1 MGAKSLFGGRF
12 EDNGHRIRKETM
24 NVFIETVQKYSGG
37 YLSYLRGLLSSNA
50 IPHYVNV
57 FINCSSKMA
66 EDIGKVDGN
75 VKIIFDDSPKFSVIS
90 TRKFQKE
97 RLPIIIR
104 DHKIDLIFN
113 SSSAMNFLHP
123 SKIPVV
129 TMCLNV
135 HPFCPKEVKRY
146 RYGKFRAKLEILKWV
161 MIKSFE
167 RADGVIFH
175 SQYAQQLISQYVS
188 TKRNVVIPTGIRE
201 EFYQAP
207 RKVCFNRDSPVN
219 LLYVSSVFLYKHQWH
234 VIAGV
239 EILRNLTGRDIR
251 LRLLGDGEPL
261 AMRKLRK
268 SLESIGNPNYIEY
281 LDNLPVP
288 YKKLTTEYKNCDIFV
303 FASSCE
309 NLPNNLLEGMAAG
322 IPIACSNSLPMPDI
336 LKDGAEF
343 FNPENPDSIAEALN
357 RLIDHPLLAF
367 DKAKRAYELSNEFTW
382 KRCIKDTFSFFQDVL
397 DEREA
402 K

>member
-1 MGAKSLFGGRF
+1 
-12 EDNGHRIRKETM
+12 M

-37 YLSYLRGLLSSNA
+37 YLSYLKGLLSSNA
-50 IPHYVNV
+50 VPHYVRV
-57 FINCSSKMA
+57 FVNCSSKMA

-75 VKIIFDDSPKFSVIS
+75 VQIIIDDSPKSSVIS

-97 RLPIIIR
+97 RLPRLIK

-113 SSSAMNFLHP
+113 SSSSMDFLHLT
-123 SKIPVV
+123 KIPIV

-146 RYGKFRAKLEILKWV
+146 RYGKFRVKLEILKWV

-175 SQYAQQLISQYVS
+175 SQYAQHLISQFAS
-188 TKRNVVIPTGIRE
+188 TKKNVVIPTGIRE
-201 EFYQAP
+201 EFYHTP
-207 RKVCFNRDSPVN
+207 RKVSFNGNVPIN

-239 EILRNLTGRDIR
+239 EKLRNLTGRDIK
-251 LRLLGDGEPL
+251 LRLLGDGEPK

-268 SLESIGNPNYIEY
+268 SLESIGNPYYIEY
-281 LDNLPVP
+281 LDDLPVP

-336 LKDGAEF
+336 LKDGAEY

-357 RLIDHPLLAF
+357 RLIDHPLVAF
-367 DKAKRAYELSNEFTW
+367 EKAKRAYELSKEFTW
-382 KRCIKDTFSFFQDVL
+382 KRCIKGTFSFFQDVL

>member
-1 MGAKSLFGGRF
+1 
-12 EDNGHRIRKETM
+12 M

-37 YLSYLRGLLSSNA
+37 YLSYLKGLLSSNA
-50 IPHYVNV
+50 VPHYVRV
-57 FINCSSKMA
+57 FVNCSSKMA

-75 VKIIFDDSPKFSVIS
+75 VQIIIDDSPKSSVIS

-97 RLPIIIR
+97 RLPRLIK
-104 DHKIDLIFN
+104 DHNIDLIFN
-113 SSSAMNFLHP
+113 SSSSMDFLHL

-146 RYGKFRAKLEILKWV
+146 RYGKFRVKLEILKWV

-175 SQYAQQLISQYVS
+175 SQYAQHLISQYAS
-188 TKRNVVIPTGIRE
+188 TKKNVVIPTGIRE
-201 EFYQAP
+201 EFYQTP
-207 RKVCFNRDSPVN
+207 RKVCFNRDSPLN

-239 EILRNLTGRDIR
+239 EKLRNLTGRDIR

-268 SLESIGNPNYIEY
+268 SLESIGNPYYIEY
-281 LDNLPVP
+281 LDDLPVP
-288 YKKLTTEYKNCDIFV
+288 YKKLTAEYKNCDIFV

-336 LKDGAEF
+336 LKDGAEY

-357 RLIDHPLLAF
+357 RLIDHPLVAF
-367 DKAKRAYELSNEFTW
+367 EKAKRAYELSNEFTW
-382 KRCIKDTFSFFQDVL
+382 KRCIKGTFSFFQDVL
-397 DEREA
+397 DERQA

>member
-1 MGAKSLFGGRF
+1 
-12 EDNGHRIRKETM
+12 M

-37 YLSYLRGLLSSNA
+37 YLSYLKGLLSSNA
-50 IPHYVNV
+50 VPHYVRV
-57 FINCSSKMA
+57 LVNCSSKMA

-75 VKIIFDDSPKFSVIS
+75 VQIIIDDSPKSSIIS

-97 RLPIIIR
+97 RLPRLIK

-113 SSSAMNFLHP
+113 SSSAMDFLHL

-146 RYGKFRAKLEILKWV
+146 RYGKFRVKLEILKWV

-175 SQYAQQLISQYVS
+175 SQYAQHLISQYAS
-188 TKRNVVIPTGIRE
+188 TKKNVVIPTGIRE
-201 EFYQAP
+201 EFYQTP
-207 RKVCFNRDSPVN
+207 RKVCFNRDSPLN

-239 EILRNLTGRDIR
+239 EKLRNLTGRDIR

-268 SLESIGNPNYIEY
+268 SLESIGNPYYIEH
-281 LDNLPVP
+281 LDDLPVP
-288 YKKLTTEYKNCDIFV
+288 YKKLTAEYKNCDIFV

-336 LKDGAEF
+336 LKDGAEY

-357 RLIDHPLLAF
+357 RLIDHPLVAF
-367 DKAKRAYELSNEFTW
+367 EKAKRAYELSNEFTW
-382 KRCIKDTFSFFQDVL
+382 KRCIKGTFSFFQDVL

>member
-1 MGAKSLFGGRF
+1 
-12 EDNGHRIRKETM
+12 M

-37 YLSYLRGLLSSNA
+37 YLSYLKGLLTSSAVPN
-50 IPHYVNV
+50 YVMV
-57 FINCSSKMA
+57 FVNCSSKMA

-75 VKIIFDDSPKFSVIS
+75 VQIIIDDSPKYSVIS

-97 RLPIIIR
+97 RLPRLIK

-146 RYGKFRAKLEILKWV
+146 RYGKFRVKLEILKWV

-175 SQYAQQLISQYVS
+175 SQYAQHLISQFAS
-188 TKRNVVIPTGIRE
+188 TKKNVVIPTGIRE
-201 EFYQAP
+201 EFYHTP
-207 RKVCFNRDSPVN
+207 RKVSFNGNVPVN

-234 VIAGV
+234 VVAGV
-239 EILRNLTGRDIR
+239 EKLRNLTGRDVR
-251 LRLLGDGEPL
+251 LRLLGSGEPQ
-261 AMRKLRK
+261 AMRKLRQ
-268 SLESIGNPNYIEY
+268 SLDSIGNPDYIEF
-281 LDNLPVP
+281 LDDLPVP
-288 YKKLTTEYKNCDIFV
+288 YKELTDEYKNCDIFV

-322 IPIACSNSLPMPDI
+322 IPIACSNSAPMPDI
-336 LKDGAEF
+336 LKDGAEYF
-343 FNPENPDSIAEALN
+343 DPEDSDSIAESLSK
-357 RLIDHPLLAF
+357 LMDHPPRAF
-367 DKAKRAYELSNEFTW
+367 EKAKRAYELSREFTW
-382 KRCIKDTFSFFQDVL
+382 ERCTKGTFGFFQDIL
-397 DEREA
+397 NERVV

>member
-1 MGAKSLFGGRF
+1 
-12 EDNGHRIRKETM
+12 M

-37 YLSYLRGLLSSNA
+37 YLSYLKGLLSSNGV
-50 IPHYVNV
+50 PHYVRV
-57 FINCSSKMA
+57 LVNCSSKMA

-75 VKIIFDDSPKFSVIS
+75 VQIIIDDSPKFSVIS

-97 RLPIIIR
+97 RLPRLIK

-113 SSSAMNFLHP
+113 SSSSMDFLHLT
-123 SKIPVV
+123 KIPIV

-146 RYGKFRAKLEILKWV
+146 RYGKFRVKLEILKWV

-175 SQYAQQLISQYVS
+175 SQYAQHLISQYAF
-188 TKRNVVIPTGIRE
+188 TKKNVVIPTGIRG
-201 EFYQAP
+201 EFYQTP
-207 RKVCFNRDSPVN
+207 RKVCFNRNSPLN

-239 EILRNLTGRDIR
+239 EKLRNLTGRDIR
-251 LRLLGDGEPL
+251 LRLLGEGEPQ

-268 SLESIGNPNYIEY
+268 SLESIGNPYYIEY
-281 LDNLPVP
+281 LDDLPVP
-288 YKKLTTEYKNCDIFV
+288 YKKLTAEYKNCDIFV

-336 LKDGAEF
+336 LKDGAEY

-357 RLIDHPLLAF
+357 RLITHPLVAF
-367 DKAKRAYELSNEFTW
+367 EKAKRAYELSNEFTW
-382 KRCIKDTFSFFQDVL
+382 KRCIKGTFSFFQDVL
-397 DEREA
+397 DERQA

>member
-1 MGAKSLFGGRF
+1 
-12 EDNGHRIRKETM
+12 M

-37 YLSYLRGLLSSNA
+37 YLSYLKGLLSSNGV
-50 IPHYVNV
+50 PHYVRV
-57 FINCSSKMA
+57 LVNCSSKMA

-75 VKIIFDDSPKFSVIS
+75 VQIIIDDSPKSSVIS

-97 RLPIIIR
+97 RLPRLIK

-113 SSSAMNFLHP
+113 SSSAMDFLHP

-146 RYGKFRAKLEILKWV
+146 RYGKFRVKLEILKWV

-175 SQYAQQLISQYVS
+175 SQYAQHLISQYAF
-188 TKRNVVIPTGIRE
+188 TKKNVVIPTGIRE
-201 EFYQAP
+201 EFYQTP
-207 RKVCFNRDSPVN
+207 RKVCFNRNSPLN

-239 EILRNLTGRDIR
+239 EKLRNLTGRDIR
-251 LRLLGDGEPL
+251 LRLLGDGEPQ
-261 AMRKLRK
+261 AKRKLRK
-268 SLESIGNPNYIEY
+268 SLESIGNPYYIEY
-281 LDNLPVP
+281 LDDLPVP
-288 YKKLTTEYKNCDIFV
+288 YKKLTAEYKNCDIFV

-336 LKDGAEF
+336 LKDGAEY

-357 RLIDHPLLAF
+357 RLIDHPLVAF
-367 DKAKRAYELSNEFTW
+367 EKAKRAYELSKEFTW
-382 KRCIKDTFSFFQDVL
+382 KRCIKGTFSFFHDVL

>member
-1 MGAKSLFGGRF
+1 
-12 EDNGHRIRKETM
+12 M
-24 NVFIETVQKYSGG
+24 NIFIETVQKYSGG
-37 YLSYLRGLLSSNA
+37 YLSYLKGLLSSNA
-50 IPHYVNV
+50 VPPYVRV
-57 FINCSSKMA
+57 FVNCSSKMA
-66 EDIGKVDGN
+66 KDIGKVDGN
-75 VKIIFDDSPKFSVIS
+75 VQIIIDASPKSSVIS

-97 RLPIIIR
+97 RLPRLIK

-146 RYGKFRAKLEILKWV
+146 RYGKFRVKLEILKWV

-175 SQYAQQLISQYVS
+175 SRYAQHLISQFAS
-188 TKRNVVIPTGIRE
+188 TKKNVVIPTGIRK
-201 EFYQAP
+201 EFYHTP
-207 RKVCFNRDSPVN
+207 RKVSFNGNVPVN

-239 EILRNLTGRDIR
+239 EKLRNLTGRDIR
-251 LRLLGDGEPL
+251 LRLLGDGEPQ

-268 SLESIGNPNYIEY
+268 SLESIGNPYYIEY
-281 LDNLPVP
+281 LDDLPVP
-288 YKKLTTEYKNCDIFV
+288 YKKLTAEYKNCDIFV

-309 NLPNNLLEGMAAG
+309 NLPNILIEKMAMG
-322 IPIACSNSLPMPDI
+322 LPIACSNRGPMPEILGEAGEYFDPEQPIDI
-336 LKDGAEF
+336 SRALRVLINSAKLRKEKA
-343 FNPENPDSIAEALN
+343 IAS
-357 RLIDHPLLAF
+357 HHLAKGYSWESCANDTF
-367 DKAKRAYELSNEFTW
+367 AFLSEIAKRYKHGGCDRF
-382 KRCIKDTFSFFQDVL
+382 
-397 DEREA
+397 
-402 K
+402 